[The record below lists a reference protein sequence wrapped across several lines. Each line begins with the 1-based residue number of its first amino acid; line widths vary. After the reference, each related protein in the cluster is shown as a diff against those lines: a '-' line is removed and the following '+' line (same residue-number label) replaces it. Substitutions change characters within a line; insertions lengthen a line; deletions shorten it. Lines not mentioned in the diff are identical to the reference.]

1 MKTLKMFFL
10 LLLIWLQYSLW
21 WGKNGIFDYIIVY
34 KKVIME
40 TQENIRLDMLN
51 DQIKL
56 EINKLNDNIKKK

>member
-40 TQENIRLDMLN
+40 KKENINLDILN
-51 DQIKL
+51 NQIIL
-56 EINKLNDNIKKK
+56 EINKFNNRIKNN